1 MTNESKRTLRLQLF
15 IIGVVA
21 YVPLLLTS
29 PGSISADTK
38 AYLYLDSGQLLERAP
53 YMWNTHING
62 GTVTHQNIG
71 YLFPLGPWYWL
82 FERLGISTVI
92 AQRLWFGTL
101 LFLAGAG
108 TWWLLRK
115 FNLKSIAAFSGAFVY
130 MLSPYILAYMG
141 RTSVILTPWAM
152 LPWLIGLML
161 DALRQKSWRAPI
173 LFAIAVT
180 FMAGTNASSV
190 IFVLVGPALLIPYVI
205 WVTKEVA
212 LRDAVRTIFRIAVA
226 TLPAQIWWV
235 AGLLVQGRFG
245 LPILELTETV
255 ETVAQTSTSAETLRG
270 LGYWYFYGKDG
281 LSGWTE
287 AGLLYTTNLLMLAIT
302 FIVPLIGLVAAI
314 VLRWKWRFYF
324 IALTVVGLLVAIGS
338 HPYNDP
344 TPFASVM
351 KFITSLKLG
360 FALRNSPRIV
370 PLVVLSFAALSA
382 ALVSMLFTSL
392 REKAQQENNS
402 RYKRLALAAPIGLI
416 VIAVLNLPPLWN
428 GQLIQRD
435 MKFPEELPDYWQQAA
450 ATIDAQGN
458 AYRLLEIPGADFAA
472 YRFGQTQDPLTP
484 GIISRDWVGRELTA
498 YGSPQSV
505 DLLRAL
511 DIQFQEGTADPNTI
525 ADIAR
530 LFSASDVL
538 LRLDSQFERYHG
550 PRSADLWNLLRPG
563 TNDLKLIETFGAP
576 RENLADPRQPTID
589 EIELARQGSNETPP
603 LALFRV
609 DGARQ
614 KLRAESTNQSVIVWG
629 DGAGLVEMA
638 GAGFVPRSSSI
649 FYATTVTNN
658 ESLRQLLQKSTPSLV
673 VTDTNRKRPQR
684 WGTTRENN
692 GATEAAGSVPLKED
706 PKDER
711 IAVFDSQIAGDQTV
725 AWYGDDVADVRA
737 TSYGN
742 IVAFSTEARP
752 INAIDGNPQTAWSTG
767 GFADAVGERLQI
779 DYSHPITADHID
791 LVQLDGNRYITKAS
805 IFLDGKQISTVKMN
819 ESSFVSPGQRV
830 DFGGAQTFT
839 KLEIRVDDTNIGNVV
854 NYLGWSNVGFREV
867 TVPGVNAQEWIV
879 TPSLGLNE
887 FASAPLSYVFSRWR
901 VNPLEGYRQDP
912 ELQLRRIFSSP
923 RATSL
928 PFKAT
933 ARLATSGNNAV
944 IDRALGRAGLADGSP
959 IVEGTQWLEGSI
971 LDRPSSAFDGNP
983 QTAWQTK
990 FGSAVGA
997 TTTFIAPNAFTVNGL
1012 DLTIRNDNRHS
1023 VPTKLRLTDDTGKTY
1038 DVDVPA
1044 VVTSDTRD
1052 STVSVRVPTPTFT
1065 TKSLKID
1072 IAGEREVLT
1081 PEYFSGSPHALP
1093 IAIVEFGIGQTLAP
1107 LPAAI
1112 PSQCRDDLLTIND
1125 QKVSVRLNGTTAA
1138 AEKHDALAVISC
1150 QGDIAVRS
1158 GTNTLVS
1165 APNSSGFTIDDLS
1178 LGTAPINASSPSA
1191 TLTVKETGELSRQVT
1206 VDNATEDF
1214 WLVLGQSYSKGWKAT
1229 INGEDLGEPTL
1240 IDGFANGWKISPSSA
1255 NFVVDISWTPQKTV
1269 NAGLAISGIW
1279 FVGLVLAA
1287 VWLLIRR
1294 RYEEPAADSSP
1305 TARQLFARDVQ
1316 WSTGA
1321 IATLGIGAL
1330 VGGYLA
1336 GGLVVGAL
1344 LAALAIAAVALRRSI
1359 LLLAGGTIISLGLI
1373 SAAYMGVQ
1381 LLREY
1386 PTGVEWPNGFFI
1398 THQLGFVAVG
1408 CVVLDAVIRFV
1419 NQRYKTTKATDDNQS
1434 NDGSALTR

>member
-1 MTNESKRTLRLQLF
+1 MINESPRSLRLQLF
-15 IIGVVA
+15 IIGVIA

-29 PGSISADTK
+29 RGSISADTK
-38 AYLYLDSGQLLERAP
+38 AYLYLNPQQLLERAP
-53 YMWNTHING
+53 FMWDSHINA

-82 FERLGISTVI
+82 FDRFGISTVI

-115 FNLKSIAAFSGAFVY
+115 FNLRSLAAFAGAFIY
-130 MLSPYILAYMG
+130 MLSPYMLAYMG

-190 IFVLVGPALLIPYVI
+190 VFVLIGPALLVPFLI
-205 WVTKEVA
+205 WATKEVA
-212 LRDAVRTIFRIAVA
+212 LRDAVRTLFRIAVA
-226 TLPAQIWWV
+226 TLPAQLWWV
-235 AGLLVQGRFG
+235 AGLSVQGRFG

-255 ETVAQTSTSAETLRG
+255 ETVAQTSTSAEILRG

-287 AGLLYTTNLLMLAIT
+287 SGSLYTTNLFMLAIS
-302 FIVPLIGLVAAI
+302 FVLPLIGLIAAI
-314 VLRWKWRFYF
+314 VLRWKWRLYF
-324 IALTVVGLLVAIGS
+324 IALTVIGLLFAVGS

-344 TPFASVM
+344 SPISGLI
-351 KFITSLKLG
+351 KFFTSLTVG
-360 FALRNSPRIV
+360 FALRNSPRIT
-370 PLVVLSFAALSA
+370 PLVVLSFAALAA
-382 ALVSMLFTSL
+382 ALANAIFTSL
-392 REKAQQENNS
+392 KEKADIQQS
-402 RYKRLALAAPIGLI
+402 DRLRRLAYSAPIGL
-416 VIAVLNLPPLWN
+416 VIIALLNLPPLWN

-450 ATIDAQGN
+450 AQLNSTN
-458 AYRLLEIPGADFAA
+458 SEYRVLELPGADFAA

-484 GIISRDWVGRELTA
+484 GIVSRDWVGRELTA
-498 YGSPQSV
+498 YGSPPSV

-511 DIQFQEGTADPNTI
+511 DIQFQEGVANPNTI

-530 LFSASDVL
+530 LYSANDVV

-563 TNDLKLIETFGAP
+563 ASGLELVSTFGTP
-576 RENLADPRQPTID
+576 RENKADPRQPTID

-609 DGARQ
+609 SDVRN
-614 KLRAESTNQSVIVWG
+614 KIRAESANQPVIVWG

-638 GAGFVPRSSSI
+638 GFGFVPLTSSI
-649 FYATTVTNN
+649 FYATTVSNN
-658 ESLRQLLQKSTPSLV
+658 QNLRDLLQTSSPSLV

-692 GATEAAGSVPLKED
+692 GATEAAGSIPLKED

-711 IAVFDSQIAGDQTV
+711 IAVFESQVAGDQTV
-725 AWYGDDVADVRA
+725 AWYGDDVADIRA
-737 TSYGN
+737 TTYGN

-752 INAIDGNPQTAWSTG
+752 INAIDGNPATAWSTG

-805 IFLDGKQISTVKMN
+805 IYLDGERVANVNMN
-819 ESSFVSPGQRV
+819 DSSFASPGQRV
-830 DFGGAQTFT
+830 DFGGTKTFT
-839 KLEIRVDDTNIGNVV
+839 KLEIRIDDTNLGNVV

-867 TVPGVNAQEWIV
+867 TVPGVSAQEWIV

-887 FASAPLSYVFSRWR
+887 YANAPLSYVFSRWR

-928 PFKAT
+928 PLKAT

-944 IDRALGRAGLADGSP
+944 IDSALGRPGLSQGFP

-990 FGSAVGA
+990 FGNAAGTSAKLLA
-997 TTTFIAPNAFTVNGL
+997 PSTFVVNGFP
-1012 DLTIRNDNRHS
+1012 LTVRNDDRHS
-1023 VPTKLRLTDDTGKTY
+1023 VPAKLRLTDDSGKTY

-1044 VVTSDTRD
+1044 ITTSSQKD
-1052 STVSVRVPTPTFT
+1052 STVTVNVATPTIT
-1065 TKSLKID
+1065 TRSLQIT
-1072 IAGEREVLT
+1072 ILEEREVVT

-1093 IAIVEFGIGQTLAP
+1093 IAIVDFGLSQTLAP
-1107 LPAAI
+1107 LPADI
-1112 PSQCRDDLLTIND
+1112 PSQCRNDLLTIND
-1125 QKVSVRLNGTTAA
+1125 ERVSVRLIGSVANAQLHNSLDV
-1138 AEKHDALAVISC
+1138 ESC
-1150 QGDIAVRS
+1150 QGEIPVRS

-1165 APNSSGFTIDDLS
+1165 APSETGFTIDDLA
-1178 LGTAPINASSPSA
+1178 LGVAPVSAAPPSA
-1191 TLTVKETGELSRQVT
+1191 TLKVKETGELSRSVT
-1206 VDNATEDF
+1206 VDGATGNF
-1214 WLVLGQSYSKGWKAT
+1214 WFVFGQGYSKGWKAS
-1229 INGEDLGEPTL
+1229 INGQDLGAPTL
-1240 IDGFANGWKISPSSA
+1240 VDGFANGWYISAPSSS
-1255 NFVVDISWTPQKTV
+1255 FTIDIEWTPQQTV
-1269 NAGLAISGIW
+1269 NTGLVISGIW
-1279 FVGLVLAA
+1279 FIGL
-1287 VWLLIRR
+1287 
-1294 RYEEPAADSSP
+1294 
-1305 TARQLFARDVQ
+1305 
-1316 WSTGA
+1316 
-1321 IATLGIGAL
+1321 
-1330 VGGYLA
+1330 
-1336 GGLVVGAL
+1336 L
-1344 LAALAIAAVALRRSI
+1344 LAALWLLLRRRYPSPQLSPPPQWRVWNQLDARWSTNAIALTAISALLGGYIVGGIAVGLILAVVAVIAMVTRRSM
-1359 LLLAGGTIISLGLI
+1359 LVCAAGAFISIGLI
-1373 SAAYMGVQ
+1373 AAAYVGVQ

-1386 PTGVEWPNGFFI
+1386 PTGVEWPSGFFI
-1398 THQLGFVAVG
+1398 THQLGFIAVG
-1408 CVVLDAVIRFV
+1408 CVVLDAVLRFFSQK
-1419 NQRYKTTKATDDNQS
+1419 NKTTNATDESQS
-1434 NDGSALTR
+1434 SDGSALTR